1 MKEGRKGD
9 KSPPVQLVHHLCLL
23 FFVFRGCSAQ
33 YSFLLD
39 SHWSSVVDA
48 LDNLVALHIRTEA
61 GIMSVI
67 KQLDSKLSDA
77 IMKAMLMGQD
87 LQTKVSGGERDKGKG
102 KGTS

>member
-1 MKEGRKGD
+1 M
-9 KSPPVQLVHHLCLL
+9 
-23 FFVFRGCSAQ
+23 
-33 YSFLLD
+33 
-39 SHWSSVVDA
+39 VDA

-87 LQTKVSGGERDKGKG
+87 LQTKVSGGGKDKGRG
-102 KGTS
+102 KGLSEKIEKKEGSLGREGKE